1 MTSRFRGAAAQFGIA
16 YDRRA
21 TDYAAAIEPTFG
33 PVHHRIVELAQI
45 RPGMRV
51 VDLATGTGGVA
62 REAAAAGA
70 HVTGIDVSA
79 GMLDIA
85 RHSSAAD
92 IVYMLAE
99 ASALPFPDHSFDVA
113 TCGFGLSHMPHAS
126 QVLSEVRRI
135 LRPNGTL
142 LASCWGL
149 EQSNPSRDA
158 VDATLKRHLPGWTDP
173 FGQIMNEELWAD
185 PATGLRNLRDA
196 GFDPVEVVTER
207 LSGAFADPAQALG
220 RAIAGPTRGGMV
232 DAIPDTERGRFHA
245 EAVAAIEAAASL
257 DWWEL
262 VNYYR
267 AAAPIGGM
275 RHGRHP

>member
-1 MTSRFRGAAAQFGIA
+1 MTSGFDGAAGQFGIA

-21 TDYAAAIEPTFG
+21 TDYAAAIEPTFR

-45 RPGMRV
+45 RPGMRI

-99 ASALPFPDHSFDVA
+99 ASAIPFPDHSFDVA
-113 TCGFGLSHMPHAS
+113 TCGFGLSHMPRAS
-126 QVLSEVRRI
+126 QVLSEVRRV
-135 LRPNGTL
+135 LKPKRTF
-142 LASCWGL
+142 LASCWGP
-149 EQSNPSRDA
+149 ERSNPSRDA
-158 VDATLKRHLPGWTDP
+158 VQATLERYLPGWTDP
-173 FGQIMNEELWAD
+173 FGQIMNEELWAE
-185 PATGLRNLRDA
+185 PGSGLRNLRDA

-220 RAIAGPTRGGMV
+220 RAIAGPTRGAMA
-232 DAIPDTERGRFHA
+232 DAIPGTERGRFQA
-245 EAVAAIEAAASL
+245 EAVAAIEATADL
-257 DWWEL
+257 GWWEL

-267 AAAPIGGM
+267 AVA
-275 RHGRHP
+275 R